1 MHEYADELY
10 HWKYIKKVKKNGKWI
25 YYYTEEQLRDA
36 LGYDERDDYHQAF
49 LNQLDATSTML
60 KKQKEH
66 MEAARIGTNDV
77 AEKKQQVDMA
87 KASLESA
94 KKETDRALVRYG
106 NTPLGKYDTLV
117 RGIRSTIDNV
127 IKNEKTTDKP
137 KRPKGREK
145 NVTGQA
151 KPFKRRGYGI
161 NNR

>member
-10 HWKYIKKVKKNGKWI
+10 HWKYLKKVKKNGEWV
-25 YYYTEEQLRDA
+25 YYYTKEQLRDA
-36 LGYDERDDYHQAF
+36 LGYDERDEYHQAF
-49 LNQLDATSTML
+49 LNQIEAHSNVI
-60 KKQKEH
+60 KKQQEQMKA
-66 MEAARIGTNDV
+66 MTNGMTNV
-77 AEKKQQVDMA
+77 SEKKQQVDMA

-94 KKETDRALVRYG
+94 KKETDRALAKYG
-106 NTPLGKYDTLV
+106 NTPLGKYDNLV
-117 RGIRSTIDNV
+117 RGIRSTIDDV
-127 IKNEKTTDKP
+127 IKYTKIDDKP